1 MARMWANRTAGV
13 LEPELPVQAAA
24 VCYRLNSFSVE
35 FLLVRTSSGKWTFP
49 KGRLNPSMTAAES
62 AAQEAWEEAGAKG
75 RIAEKHFSS
84 YIDTKRGLRHDSGT
98 HEVRIFAYLFEVH
111 TTVAPQETGRDPQ
124 WFSPEDA
131 KKQLAGGRSSRYARQ
146 LANVIEFA
154 VESLAARN
162 GRMLPLLVRAH
173 GRGAGPAR

>member
-1 MARMWANRTAGV
+1 MARTTRTAGL

-24 VCYRLNSFSVE
+24 VCYRLSSFSVE

-62 AAQEAWEEAGAKG
+62 AAQEAWDEAGAKG

-84 YIDTKRGLRHDSGT
+84 YIDTKRGLRHDAGT

-111 TTVAPQETGRDPQ
+111 TTVAPQETGRDPN
-124 WFSPEDA
+124 WFSHENA
-131 KKQLAGGRSSRYARQ
+131 KKQLAAGRSSRYARQ
-146 LANVIEFA
+146 LANVIDSA
-154 VESLAARN
+154 MESLAARN
-162 GRMLPLLVRAH
+162 ERKLPLLVRVH